1 MHCHVI
7 VTRVNMAVVDK
18 EWVAVHVHPVGVVG
32 WAVSAV
38 NRDFAVAGR
47 RIEYFHIVNLRVVTG
62 CRKVSESVNH
72 HEMAARVEVCLLTS
86 FTHASGERD
95 WESCGTSG
103 PG

>member
-1 MHCHVI
+1 
-7 VTRVNMAVVDK
+7 MAVVGK

-47 RIEYFHIVNLRVVTG
+47 RIEYFHIVDLRVVTG

-72 HEMAARVEVCLLTS
+72 HEMACKSGGLLRS
-86 FTHASGERD
+86 FYSHIQRT
-95 WESCGTSG
+95 
-103 PG
+103 